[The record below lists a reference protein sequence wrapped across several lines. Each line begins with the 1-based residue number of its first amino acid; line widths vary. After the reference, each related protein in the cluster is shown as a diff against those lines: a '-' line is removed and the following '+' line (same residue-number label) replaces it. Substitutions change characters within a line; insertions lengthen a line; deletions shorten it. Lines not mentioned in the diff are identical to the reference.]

1 MNALVRILRS
11 ALCALF
17 FLMFGIGG
25 LLFSLVLLLPVP
37 ARLARTMMRLQFR
50 LFVWGAKVTGLFAVD
65 ASPSDRE
72 RFKSFRGAVVV
83 ANHISLID
91 FVILVSLVRD
101 SVCVTKGAV
110 GRNPFMRVIARK
122 VLVVND
128 GPDAVLRRSCELLA
142 DGANVVVFPEGT
154 RTPEDSSSHVFRRGA
169 AHLSLRTGA
178 PIETVRISCNPPVLG
193 KRQPWWDVGDRTI
206 RYTFRH
212 AGRIDAMAVRS
223 GGYAALRDAAKD
235 LTDRAK
241 EMVFRS

>member
-1 MNALVRILRS
+1 MNAAVRILRS

-25 LLFSLVLLLPVP
+25 LLFSLILLLPVP
-37 ARLARTMMRLQFR
+37 ARLARTMMWLQFR
-50 LFVWGAKVTGLFAVD
+50 LFVWGAGATRLFVVD

-72 RFKSFRGAVVV
+72 RFRSFKGAVVV
-83 ANHISLID
+83 SNHVSLID
-91 FVILVSLVRD
+91 FVILVSMVRD
-101 SVCVTKGAV
+101 AVCVTKGAV

-122 VLVVND
+122 MLIVND
-128 GPDAVLRRSCELLA
+128 GPDAVLRRSSGLLA

-206 RYTFRH
+206 RYTFRY
-212 AGRIDAMAVRS
+212 AGRIDPEAVRS
-223 GGYAALRDAAKD
+223 GGYAALRNAAKS
-235 LTDRAK
+235 LTDRARR
-241 EMVFRS
+241 MVFCP